1 MHIVFALFLFAHG
14 VAHLV
19 GFSAAWALSP
29 RKIPHLT
36 TVVGG
41 RFDVGESGIRVVGIL
56 WVIAAVLFAVVAVG
70 TALNAAW
77 WPRAAIPVALGSL
90 GLCALGWPEAKIGVV
105 MNLAVLVMSAMA
117 IGWFPVSP

>member
-1 MHIVFALFLFAHG
+1 MHIAIALFLFAHG

-41 RFDVGESGIRVVGIL
+41 RFDVGESGIRVVGVL
-56 WVIAAVLFAVVAVG
+56 WVVAAVAFAVVAVG
-70 TALNAAW
+70 TALAAPW

-90 GLCALGWPEAKIGVV
+90 ALCVLGWPEAKIGVAL
-105 MNLAVLVMSAMA
+105 NLVVLVLAAMA
-117 IGWFPVSP
+117 LGWFPVAA